1 MISEEVLTFKSD
13 PAGVVFVNL
22 FNDHVKFHSRHI
34 WLNLGDDLL
43 VVMMMMVMVTMIMM
57 MMMMMAM
64 TMMMVMLK
72 MAVLVMWE
80 EDRITLRTSVLM

>member
-13 PAGVVFVNL
+13 PAGVVFVDL

-57 MMMMMAM
+57 MMMMAM